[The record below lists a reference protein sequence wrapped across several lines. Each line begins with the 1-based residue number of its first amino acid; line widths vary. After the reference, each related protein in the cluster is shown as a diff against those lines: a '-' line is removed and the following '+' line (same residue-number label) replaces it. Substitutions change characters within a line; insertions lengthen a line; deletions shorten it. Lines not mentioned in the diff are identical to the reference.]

1 MINTVTLVGRLT
13 KDPEL
18 RTTTSG
24 TGVATFTLAVNRDF
38 KDANGNREADF
49 INCVAWR
56 KTAEILANYAKKGSL
71 VGLIG
76 RIQTRSYENQQG
88 NRVFV
93 TEVVVERFNLL
104 ESRSNNDTGVSNN
117 QTTNYYKGNNQN
129 SSNDLS
135 HAQNNQS
142 KNVNSNPFD
151 GSSMNTDL
159 ELPF

>member
-1 MINTVTLVGRLT
+1 MINTVALVGRLT

-56 KTAEILANYAKKGSL
+56 KTAEILANYTKKGSL
-71 VGLIG
+71 IGLIG

-117 QTTNYYKGNNQN
+117 QTTIYKGNNQN

-151 GSSMNTDL
+151 GPSMNTDL

>member
-1 MINTVTLVGRLT
+1 MINTVALVGRLT

-56 KTAEILANYAKKGSL
+56 KTAEILANYTKKGSL
-71 VGLIG
+71 IGLIG

-117 QTTNYYKGNNQN
+117 QTTDYKGNNQN

-151 GSSMNTDL
+151 GPSMNTDL

>member
-93 TEVVVERFNLL
+93 AEVVVERFNLL

-117 QTTNYYKGNNQN
+117 QTYYKGNNQN

>member
-1 MINTVTLVGRLT
+1 MIDTVTLVGRLT

-56 KTAEILANYAKKGSL
+56 KTAEILANYTEKGSL
-71 VGLIG
+71 IGLIG

-88 NRVFV
+88 NRVF
-93 TEVVVERFNLL
+93 
-104 ESRSNNDTGVSNN
+104 
-117 QTTNYYKGNNQN
+117 
-129 SSNDLS
+129 
-135 HAQNNQS
+135 
-142 KNVNSNPFD
+142 D
-151 GSSMNTDL
+151 GSSRRTL
-159 ELPF
+159 QFT

>member
-1 MINTVTLVGRLT
+1 MINTVALVGRLA
-13 KDPEL
+13 KDPDL

-71 VGLIG
+71 IGLIG

-117 QTTNYYKGNNQN
+117 QTTNYKGNDQN

>member
-13 KDPEL
+13 KDPEI

-71 VGLIG
+71 IGLIG

-117 QTTNYYKGNNQN
+117 QTTNYKGNNQN

>member
-1 MINTVTLVGRLT
+1 MINTVALVGRLT

-56 KTAEILANYAKKGSL
+56 KTAEILANYTKKGSL
-71 VGLIG
+71 IGLIG

-117 QTTNYYKGNNQN
+117 QTTNYKGNNQN

-142 KNVNSNPFD
+142 KNVNFNPFD
-151 GSSMNTDL
+151 GPSMNTDL

>member
-56 KTAEILANYAKKGSL
+56 KTAEILASYAKKGSL

-117 QTTNYYKGNNQN
+117 QTTNFIKGTTKTALTTYHTLKTINQKT
-129 SSNDLS
+129 LIPIRLMVR
-135 HAQNNQS
+135 Q
-142 KNVNSNPFD
+142 
-151 GSSMNTDL
+151 
-159 ELPF
+159 